1 MVLILGNTFE
11 QAVFHAYIFRNDA
24 IYLMV
29 GLITQAIENRPFS
42 RIKRLAKKVI
52 EEDNGL

>member
-1 MVLILGNTFE
+1 
-11 QAVFHAYIFRNDA
+11 
-24 IYLMV
+24 MV

-52 EEDNGL
+52 EEDNGLIRGKNITPGRLA